1 MLPKLCLFLAAI
13 VTLSASG
20 TAVADTRVALVI
32 GNGAYSDASAPALA
46 NPVNDAE
53 LVAAALQ
60 QAGFEVDVRTNRD
73 HNEFHEALDLFSAK
87 ARRADVAL
95 IYYAGH
101 GLEANGKNWL
111 LPTDYRAKRAA
122 DLRYDAI
129 DMEEAVR
136 SLAGAKL
143 KVLILDACR
152 DNPWARRLRG
162 SSSSVTIGLASL
174 TPSDS
179 IVIYSAAPGTT
190 ADDGLGKRNSPF
202 ASAFAKGVL
211 LVDSPLQNLGPHLRD
226 DVLEATQRRQSPFT
240 SLNVTAAPYYLCS
253 ASQPCTGKRAIRPV
267 ADLPLQVDATAKTV
281 VRVLKICRSF
291 YRAPVATY
299 RASIDWGTTSP
310 PQIGKRFVLAVKDTS
325 VENQSGMAIF
335 WVQASYQSFH
345 GKGREAIEFNV
356 ADGPLYPFVYGIYE
370 VEAMAFKAYRD
381 DCRQNQA
388 RCFVTGY
395 VEGPNLL
402 TNTVTLVSAQET
414 VDCQAQP

>member
-1 MLPKLCLFLAAI
+1 MLRTLCLFAVAMI
-13 VTLSASG
+13 TLTTPG
-20 TAVADTRVALVI
+20 TAWADRRVALVI
-32 GNGAYSDASAPALA
+32 GNSAYTDPSAPVLA
-46 NPVNDAE
+46 NPVNDAQ
-53 LVAAALQ
+53 LVAGALR
-60 QAGFEVDVRTNRD
+60 QAGFEVDIRTDRD
-73 HNEFHEALDLFSAK
+73 HNEFHEELELFSAK

-101 GLEANGKNWL
+101 GLEAVGKNWL
-111 LPTDYRAKRAA
+111 IPTDYRAKRAA

-152 DNPWARRLRG
+152 ENPWARRLRE
-162 SSSSVTIGLASL
+162 STSSVTIGLASL

-190 ADDGLGKRNSPF
+190 ADDGVGRRNSPF
-202 ASAFAKGVL
+202 ATAFAKDIL
-211 LVDSPLQNLGPHLRD
+211 LPQSPIQNLGPHLRD
-226 DVLEATQRRQSPFT
+226 DVLESTQRRQSPFT
-240 SLNVTAAPYYLCS
+240 SLNVTAAPYYLCTES
-253 ASQPCTGKRAIRPV
+253 EPCGTRAIQPI
-267 ADLPLQVDATAKTV
+267 AEATPQVETPTAAAG
-281 VRVLKICRSF
+281 RVLKICRSF

-299 RASIDWGTTSP
+299 RASIDWGTAPP
-310 PQIGKRFVLAVKDTS
+310 PQVGKRFVLAVKDTS
-325 VENQSGMAIF
+325 VESQSGMAIY

-356 ADGPLYPFVYGIYE
+356 SDGPLYPFIYGIYE
-370 VEAMAFKAYRD
+370 VEEMAFRAYRD

-395 VEGPNLL
+395 AEGPNLL
-402 TNTVTLVSAQET
+402 TNTLTLVSAQET
-414 VDCQAQP
+414 PDCQAER